1 MITKA
6 RPQPMTQE
14 PIVKCMTVDPDQALR
29 WLETANTNNR
39 KVSNTYVQRLARD
52 MTDGKWRLT
61 HAGIAF
67 GPDGTLLDG
76 QHRLWAVVEADIPV
90 EMHVWF
96 NIDPDAMMT
105 IDCGKTRSM
114 ADILNI
120 AGENGDV
127 TTRRL
132 ATLRGMLGGFGNPP
146 VLSPAETSQALLL
159 HHDAI
164 EFALSRLPGVESA
177 RRISTAVTRA
187 VVGRAC
193 YSVDRKMLK
202 DFCHKLTTGIV
213 TSSEEGVIVLLRQY
227 LQAQRGNSYSERMQ
241 RYGKV
246 ERALS
251 IWLKGE
257 AVSRLYAAT
266 EEQFPLPD
274 EVKD

>member
-1 MITKA
+1 MITPTMPHA
-6 RPQPMTQE
+6 RKGD
-14 PIVKCMTVDPDQALR
+14 PIVKRMRVRPDQALQ

-39 KVSNTYVQRLARD
+39 KVSSTHVQRLARD
-52 MTDGKWRLT
+52 MADGKWRLT

-67 GPDGTLLDG
+67 GPEGTLLDG

-96 NIDPDAMMT
+96 NIDPESMMT

-120 AGENGDV
+120 AGENGEV
-127 TTRRL
+127 TSYRL
-132 ATLRGMLGGFGNPP
+132 ATLRAVLGGFSNPP

-159 HHDAI
+159 HHDALA
-164 EFALSRLPGVESA
+164 FALSHLPMVESA

-187 VVGRAC
+187 VIARAF
-193 YSVDRKMLK
+193 YSVDRAMLK
-202 DFCHKLTTGIV
+202 DFCYKLTTGIV
-213 TSSEEGVIVLLRQY
+213 TSVDEGVIVLLRQY
-227 LQAQRGNSYSERMQ
+227 LQAQRGASYSERMQ

-251 IWLKGE
+251 VWLKGE
-257 AVSRLYAAT
+257 TLSRLYAAT
-266 EEQFPLPD
+266 GEQFPLPD
-274 EVKD
+274 EVTD